1 LIMKVAFFL
10 IPKNDVVCLSTKTT
24 LRQALE
30 RMERHRHAA
39 VPLIDEAGCYVGT
52 ITEGD
57 LLFME
62 RHRHAAVPLIDEAGC
77 YVGTIT
83 EGDLLWKLKDAPGM
97 SLAEM
102 EKITLK
108 DITSRTINKP
118 VRIDSRI
125 VDLLSLASEQ
135 NFVPVVDDQGI
146 FIGIVRRREIIE
158 YCAELIKE
166 KEIDSARR

>member
-1 LIMKVAFFL
+1 MNVAFFL
-10 IPKNDVVCLSTKTT
+10 IPKHEVVCLNTKTT

-30 RMERHRHAA
+30 RMERNSHAA
-39 VPLIDEAGCYVGT
+39 VPLIDEAG
-52 ITEGD
+52 
-57 LLFME
+57 
-62 RHRHAAVPLIDEAGC
+62 R

-83 EGDLLWKLKDAPGM
+83 EGDLLWKLKDNPGLNL
-97 SLAEM
+97 SEM

-108 DITSRTINKP
+108 EITSRRTNKP

-166 KEIDSARR
+166 KEIDSTRR

>member
-1 LIMKVAFFL
+1 MIMKVAFFL

-30 RMERHRHAA
+30 R
-39 VPLIDEAGCYVGT
+39 
-52 ITEGD
+52 
-57 LLFME
+57 ME

>member
-1 LIMKVAFFL
+1 MKVAFFL

-30 RMERHRHAA
+30 R
-39 VPLIDEAGCYVGT
+39 
-52 ITEGD
+52 
-57 LLFME
+57 ME